1 MKIDLINYAC
11 NMEKDMM
18 ELAEHIDDQ
27 YAQLMISSYI
37 RYEKEK
43 AKAIDEIN
51 RKLDKLL
58 ATK

>member
-11 NMEKDMM
+11 DMEKDMM
-18 ELAEHIDDQ
+18 ELAEHMDQ
-27 YAQLMISSYI
+27 HTQLMINSYI

-58 ATK
+58 ASK